1 MSARFTIGPYE
12 PPKPG
17 QMTVRVRTR
26 LPFWWRPYFWLLCAF
41 HNSGMIVADP
51 EIAAAFIMR
60 HARVDVELV
69 KG

>member
-1 MSARFTIGPYE
+1 MSARFTIGPE

-17 QMTVRVRTR
+17 QMTVRVHPVAI
-26 LPFWWRPYFWLLCAF
+26 LVAAVFLWLLCAF